1 MVVNMCCQHCKR
13 DARPTKRQQ
22 TDVCSLGI
30 GHCWLEI
37 QPQNAMLLQGEMQE
51 ALKAVD
57 LGVAAAGA
65 ELKAAAKAG
74 RHVVRMELTLTGNG
88 AAPAEAKPGL
98 RSLNPSNSRKGAGAS
113 VGNGDKADGHSQGS
127 TVSGNLLLAK
137 NPVMQK
143 LAQKAIE
150 NEQAARAEGRMTNRN
165 GIAYGFVPNV
175 VVEEDSL
182 SDPGEV
188 QEAAGPQV
196 QVQFTVSEVADDENE
211 FSKVVGAF
219 VANAE
224 QQKAEI
230 SKRAYRT
237 EQSVKSLAL
246 LLGEPPASEASVLLG
261 SIIGLA
267 DSFDTA
273 FAKIA
278 GCAK

>member
-1 MVVNMCCQHCKR
+1 
-13 DARPTKRQQ
+13 
-22 TDVCSLGI
+22 
-30 GHCWLEI
+30 
-37 QPQNAMLLQGEMQE
+37 MQE

-57 LGVAAAGA
+57 LGVAAAGT
-65 ELKAAAKAG
+65 EHKAAAKAG
-74 RHVVRMELTLTGNG
+74 KHIVRIELTLTGNG
-88 AAPAEAKPGL
+88 TAPDEAKAGL
-98 RSLNPSNSRKGAGAS
+98 RSLTSSHSRKGMGANLGSTSNAAGS
-113 VGNGDKADGHSQGS
+113 NQGS
-127 TVSGNLLLAK
+127 TSVSGNLLLAK

-150 NEQAARAEGRMTNRN
+150 NEQAAVAEGRMTNRN

-175 VVEEDSL
+175 VMEDDDL
-182 SDPGEV
+182 ADANGV

-196 QVQFTVSEVADDENE
+196 QVQFTISEVADDENE

-219 VANAE
+219 VANA
-224 QQKAEI
+224 QLQKAEI

-237 EQSVKSLAL
+237 QQSVKSLAL
-246 LLGEPPASEASVLLG
+246 LLGEPPDSEASVLLG

-267 DSFDTA
+267 DGFDTA